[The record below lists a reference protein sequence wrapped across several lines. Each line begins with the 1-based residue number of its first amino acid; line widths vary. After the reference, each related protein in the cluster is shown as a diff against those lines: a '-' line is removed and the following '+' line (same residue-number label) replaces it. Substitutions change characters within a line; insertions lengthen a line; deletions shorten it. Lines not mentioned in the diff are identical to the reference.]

1 MNQIRY
7 DERKLRELVLYAAA
21 RLRDDRAGGAT
32 KLNTVLYFAE
42 FAAHAAMTS
51 LRSQTSR
58 TTPITGIA
66 AMTTLPSDPS
76 PPTIDSCGRPD
87 DRIYVGVFE
96 AIALS
101 G

>member
-42 FAAHAAMTS
+42 FARM
-51 LRSQTSR
+51 RR
-58 TTPITGIA
+58 
-66 AMTTLPSDPS
+66 
-76 PPTIDSCGRPD
+76 
-87 DRIYVGVFE
+87 
-96 AIALS
+96 
-101 G
+101 